1 MALTSIFKFDMPD
14 WKTLRYDQGLNL
26 DLQKIEDA
34 LMGFPSVHPP
44 GSDENYPEIT
54 LSNGLKWLD
63 TGNDLYKMYYEG
75 EWVTIL
81 DLPSVSTSTSPSI
94 SASRS
99 SSVSASRSASR
110 SPSVS
115 ASRSASISPS
125 VSASISASA
134 SISPSVSES
143 ISSSVSESSSP
154 SA

>member
-115 ASRSASISPS
+115 AS
-125 VSASISASA
+125 ISASA